1 MRRDP
6 HQHWHVWVPVAVDWE
21 THLMRLGGTFT
32 SRSAAARYAKR
43 HGGGAPRHIIE
54 CKLWLCPK
62 PEAPPAVAIMR
73 TPSPA
78 ASIEEGEASLA
89 EVERVAA
96 KHGLPDAATE
106 EIMAVVAAA
115 LKED

>member
-1 MRRDP
+1 
-6 HQHWHVWVPVAVDWE
+6 
-21 THLMRLGGTFT
+21 MRLGGTFT